1 MMFNGQALLQK
12 SVTSFGQRFLATK
25 PLGCL
30 RVAII
35 GAAGHVGQPLS
46 MMLKNS
52 NYVDE
57 LYLYDEVNTKSLA
70 LELSHIDTKCK
81 VRSTL
86 YGNLDEA
93 LEDAN
98 IVAIVASAKGA
109 SDNDFPAM
117 FKPNAMIIYDV
128 MSAVARM
135 CPKALIAIAT
145 NPVNS
150 IVPVAC
156 EMLSQRRV
164 FDERKVFGITSLD
177 VMRTNAITARLLG
190 VKAERVKVPVIG
202 GHSDKTVIP
211 VLSRCDPPANFS
223 VTELMNITEHV
234 QTASENLIKCKH
246 AGTLSMS
253 AAFAIA
259 RFIIS
264 LARALRNESNIVE
277 CAYVRSNLYSN
288 VKYLATPLEL
298 NLAGIQKN
306 LGIPPLSEYEEC
318 LLQNA
323 VVMIK
328 QDIKRGEEFAHGNAK
343 EKRPAPGET
352 GGDMGASETAITCE
366 KYSNSAIDV
375 FA

>member
-1 MMFNGQALLQK
+1 MYARQACVLVRP
-12 SVTSFGQRFLATK
+12 VTSLRPRYISQFTGR
-25 PLGCL
+25 L

-35 GAAGHVGQPLS
+35 GAAGQIGQPLS

-57 LYLYDEVNTKSLA
+57 LALYDKKTTKSLGM
-70 LELSHIDTKCK
+70 ELSHIDTRCRVKAYE
-81 VRSTL
+81 
-86 YGNLDEA
+86 YGFLDNV
-93 LEDAN
+93 LEGAN
-98 IVAIVASAKGA
+98 IVTIVAGAKGM
-109 SDNDFPAM
+109 SDNDFSAM
-117 FKPNAMIIYDV
+117 FRPNAAIIYEI
-128 MSAVARM
+128 MTAVSRM
-135 CPKALIAIAT
+135 CPKAFIAIAT
-145 NPVNS
+145 NPINS

-164 FDERKVFGITSLD
+164 FDERTVFGITSLD
-177 VMRTNAITARLLG
+177 VMRANALVARTIG

-211 VLSRCDPPANFS
+211 VLSRCDPLANFS
-223 VTELMNITEHV
+223 QTELMTITEKV
-234 QTASENLIKCKH
+234 QTASEHLIKCRQPN
-246 AGTLSMS
+246 TLSMS
-253 AAFAIA
+253 AAFAVA
-259 RFIIS
+259 RFVIS

-298 NLAGIQKN
+298 SLCGIQKN

-328 QDIKRGEEFAHGNAK
+328 QDIKLGEEFAAGKGFKICKPAGATQICGQAK
-343 EKRPAPGET
+343 NT
-352 GGDMGASETAITCE
+352 MTCSDLE
-366 KYSNSAIDV
+366 VCNPCA
-375 FA
+375 